1 MKRPSTIRAVRV
13 FALLLLLAV
22 ICGAFAGCSKENS
35 TPAVTTEA
43 ATGDNEVTYPDF
55 GGKDFRIMFR
65 TSYAYEFRAN
75 EGNTGDRIND
85 AVYARNE
92 LIQTRYNVNF
102 RNMIYNHSWKYATLN
117 TEFVDTLANWM
128 NVGEDAVDLI
138 AGYHR
143 YVLPTVTNDWYLT
156 WQDIPGIDLKADTWQ
171 NGINETLTID
181 GNTYAIT
188 GDIALTFWKMM
199 SSMVFNKQLAIAL
212 DAGNLYDVV
221 TAGDWTLEKM
231 MELAGRIGT
240 GDGGAVRYGFASDS
254 DVAIDAFVTSFGVR
268 TVNISEDGNVTINVV
283 NDRSLKVTDKL
294 IELYSAEYSYK
305 DHKTENDPS
314 KEYFTAGNVLFN
326 AMRFEMIERI
336 RKLEFNYGVLP
347 YPKLDSDQKDYYSSV
362 TDGVSLMFVPKTVP
376 DKELVGTITQAL
388 AEESRTSVRPEYIE
402 LVLKGNAA
410 RDAQTLAMID
420 LIRDTVM
427 VDPGYILN
435 GRTGLAIR
443 NAVRSNIGLGDKPTG
458 LESYWEG
465 HSEAAKASLD
475 KFITAYKK
483 K

>member
-1 MKRPSTIRAVRV
+1 M
-13 FALLLLLAV
+13 
-22 ICGAFAGCSKENS
+22 
-35 TPAVTTEA
+35 
-43 ATGDNEVTYPDF
+43 
-55 GGKDFRIMFR
+55 
-65 TSYAYEFRAN
+65 
-75 EGNTGDRIND
+75 
-85 AVYARNE
+85 
-92 LIQTRYNVNF
+92 
-102 RNMIYNHSWKYATLN
+102 
-117 TEFVDTLANWM
+117 
-128 NVGEDAVDLI
+128 
-138 AGYHR
+138 
-143 YVLPTVTNDWYLT
+143 
-156 WQDIPGIDLKADTWQ
+156 
-171 NGINETLTID
+171 
-181 GNTYAIT
+181 
-188 GDIALTFWKMM
+188 
-199 SSMVFNKQLAIAL
+199 
-212 DAGNLYDVV
+212 
-221 TAGDWTLEKM
+221 
-231 MELAGRIGT
+231 
-240 GDGGAVRYGFASDS
+240 
-254 DVAIDAFVTSFGVR
+254 R

-336 RKLEFNYGVLP
+336 RKLEFDYGVLP

-376 DKELVGTITQAL
+376 DKELVGTIPQAL

>member
-1 MKRPSTIRAVRV
+1 MNRPSDTRVARV

-22 ICGAFAGCSKENS
+22 VGCALAGCSNENNK
-35 TPAVTTEA
+35 PAVTTKPVTE
-43 ATGDNEVTYPDF
+43 DNGKTYPNYD
-55 GGKDFRIMFR
+55 GKEFRIMFR
-65 TSYAYEFRAN
+65 SSYAYEFRAD

-85 AVYARNE
+85 AVYTRNE
-92 LIQTRYNVNF
+92 LIQTRYNVTF
-102 RNMIYNHSWKYATLN
+102 RNLIYNHSWKYATLD
-117 TEFVDTLANWM
+117 TEFTDTLANWM

-143 YVLPTVTNDWYLT
+143 YVLPTVANDWYLD

-171 NGINETLTID
+171 NGINETLTIG

-212 DAGNLYDVV
+212 DAGNLYDLV

-231 MELAGRIGT
+231 MELSSKLGT
-240 GDGGAVRYGFASDS
+240 SDGGAARYGFASDS

-268 TVNISEDGNVTINVV
+268 TVNISEDGVATIDVV
-283 NDRSLKVTDKL
+283 NDRSLKVTDRL
-294 IELYSAEYSYK
+294 IALYSSEYSYK

-326 AMRFEMIERI
+326 AMRFEMIERL
-336 RKLEFNYGVLP
+336 RKLEFDYGVLP
-347 YPKLDSDQKDYYSSV
+347 YPKLDSDQKEYCSSV

-376 DKELVGTITQAL
+376 NTELVGTITQAL

-410 RDAQTLAMID
+410 RDAQTMAMID
-420 LIRDTVM
+420 LIRDTIM

-435 GRTGLAIR
+435 GRIGLAIR
-443 NAVRSNIGLGDKPTG
+443 NVVRTNIGLGDKQTG
-458 LESYWEG
+458 LRSYWEG

-475 KFITAYKK
+475 KFIAAYTK
-483 K
+483 

>member
-1 MKRPSTIRAVRV
+1 MERPFTIRAVRV
-13 FALLLLLAV
+13 LALFLMLAV
-22 ICGAFAGCSKENS
+22 FGGALVGCSKDNNKP
-35 TPAVTTEA
+35 TVTTEPV
-43 ATGDNEVTYPDF
+43 TEEEGVTYPDF

-65 TSYAYEFRAN
+65 SGYAYEFRAE

-92 LIQTRYNVNF
+92 LIQNRYHVTF

-117 TEFVDTLANWM
+117 TEFVDTLTNWM

-143 YVLPTVTNDWYLT
+143 YVLPTVANDWYLT

-181 GNTYAIT
+181 GKTYAIT
-188 GDIALTFWKMM
+188 GDISLTFWKMM

-231 MELAGRIGT
+231 MELPGKLST
-240 GDGGAVRYGFASDS
+240 SDGSVFRYGFASDS
-254 DVAIDAFVTSFGVR
+254 DVAIEAFVTSFGVR
-268 TVNISEDGNVTINVV
+268 TVDMKEDGTVTLNVV
-283 NDRSLKVTDKL
+283 SDRSLKVTDKL
-294 IELYSAEYSYK
+294 IQLYTAEYSYK

-336 RKLEFNYGVLP
+336 RKLEFDYGVLP
-347 YPKLDSDQKDYYSSV
+347 YPKLDDDQEEYYSSV

-376 DKELVGTITQAL
+376 DKDLVGTVTQAL
-388 AEESRTSVRPEYIE
+388 AEESRKTVRPEYIE

-420 LIRDTVM
+420 LIRDTVK

-435 GRTGLAIR
+435 GRAGLAIR
-443 NAVRSNIGLGDKPTG
+443 NAVRSNMGLGDKPTG
-458 LESYWEG
+458 LETYWQG

-483 K
+483 